1 MKLQVAI
8 DRVPLADAVALAQQ
22 LDGKV
27 AIIEMGTS
35 LVKDEGLAGFRA
47 MRAAIRTSQLLID
60 LKTIDEGGY
69 EFKQGFAAGADI
81 LTVMGAASL
90 ATLKTTAA
98 ATDAAKKEMMIDLM
112 EVDAAK
118 QQAISIFPNAIYALH
133 HSTDR
138 QDHLDPTATV
148 ADFHAA
154 FPQLKRL
161 AIAGGID
168 LAGATALAAQ
178 GLTEIA
184 IVGSAITKAADP
196 VATAQQ
202 FMEAIKA

>member
-118 QQAISIFPNAIYALH
+118 QQVISIFPNAIYALH

-178 GLTEIA
+178 GLTEIV
-184 IVGSAITKAADP
+184 IIGSAITKAADP

-202 FMEAIKA
+202 FMEAINA

>member
-47 MRAAIRTSQLLID
+47 MRAAIHTSQLLID

-98 ATDAAKKEMMIDLM
+98 AADAAKKEMMIDLM
-112 EVDAAK
+112 EIDAAK
-118 QQAISIFPNAIYALH
+118 QKTISIFPNAIYALH

>member
-27 AIIEMGTS
+27 AIIEMGIS

-112 EVDAAK
+112 EVNATK

-202 FMEAIKA
+202 FMEAINA

>member
-35 LVKDEGLAGFRA
+35 LVKDDGLAGFRA

-90 ATLKTTAA
+90 ATLQTTAA

-148 ADFHAA
+148 ANFHAA

-168 LAGATALAAQ
+168 LAGVTALAAQ

-196 VATAQQ
+196 VATVQQ

>member
-118 QQAISIFPNAIYALH
+118 QKAISIFPNAIYALH

-178 GLTEIA
+178 GLTEIV

-202 FMEAIKA
+202 FMEAINA

>member
-35 LVKDEGLAGFRA
+35 LVKDDGLAGFRA

-202 FMEAIKA
+202 FMEAINA

>member
-118 QQAISIFPNAIYALH
+118 QQAISIFPNAIYTLH

-178 GLTEIA
+178 GLTEIV
-184 IVGSAITKAADP
+184 IIGSAITKAADP

-202 FMEAIKA
+202 FMEAINA